1 MVTFVY
7 TAKNLDTGEMVKAE
21 VQADSDQSAAKL
33 LMGQRLYPISIEP
46 KDVGGL
52 MALVPFVN
60 HIGYKDRVIFTRQLA
75 TLINAGLPLVQS
87 LRTVRD
93 QVTNKPLQLIIDD
106 IIASVEGGKSLAAAF
121 ALHPDVF
128 NVVYVNLV
136 AAGESSGTL
145 DKALERLATQQEKD
159 AAILS
164 KIRSALIYPFI
175 VLIVMVGVVIFM
187 LTTVLPQIGSLYK
200 DLGKQLPP
208 LTAALLAVS
217 NFIVN
222 QWYLALIIL
231 AGFGYGFYYFFKSE
245 RGKRLADTFKLKMPL
260 FGQLFR
266 KMYMARFARTLGT
279 LVATGVPL
287 LESLNIVKNAVNNS
301 LVADSVEKASIKVKG
316 GKSLSSSLENDPNF
330 LRLVPQMIAIGERSG
345 AMDDMLDRVATFYE
359 DEVDEQVKNISTVI
373 EPAMMVILGITVG
386 LIIASILLPIYSLIG
401 SGGLNNI
408 K

>member
-231 AGFGYGFYYFFKSE
+231 AGIGYGFYYFFKSE
-245 RGKRLADTFKLKMPL
+245 KGKRLADTFKLKMPL